1 MNFNEELFKKKY
13 QEMKKQEIDEDFLDE
28 ALGKIKIFINKK
40 PEKILFNFITEAD
53 EIYIGTN

>member
-1 MNFNEELFKKKY
+1 MNFNEELFKNKY

-40 PEKILFNFITEAD
+40 PKKILFNFTIKAD
-53 EIYIGTN
+53 EIYIGKN